1 MLVSSGREK
10 GESHSLDRDCR
21 RHALVIHF
29 KKQGTPILSRN
40 LKAHWC
46 VKTEVEIA
54 SILYDY
60 LSMDYFKEFAMVNFR
75 IKMVIILSTHL
86 EVPRISEV
94 EAGRVW
100 VPGHP
105 WLHET
110 LHETRQ
116 KDVHCPCLVM
126 NVLAIF
132 ISLSFKIKINISWL
146 PVLLFRHLIPIT

>member
-1 MLVSSGREK
+1 MLFWSFILKNS
-10 GESHSLDRDCR
+10 
-21 RHALVIHF
+21 
-29 KKQGTPILSRN
+29 TPILSRN

-46 VKTEVEIA
+46 VRAEVEIA

-60 LSMDYFKEFAMVNFR
+60 LSIDYFKEFAMVNFL

-94 EAGRVW
+94 EAGGMW

-110 LHETRQ
+110 LHETKQ

-146 PVLLFRHLIPIT
+146 ASLAFQTLDTNYLGFFKNCSGIHKEDIV